1 VVKIGRVV
9 GLPISSDQ
17 EKKEPV
23 VFANGC
29 FDLLHP
35 GHISLLEY
43 CATIGYVIVGLN
55 SDASVSRLKGPTRP
69 IMNQD
74 QRKYSLESCRFV
86 DEVHIFDEDT
96 PLELIKKLRPDYI
109 VKGSEFRKDEVI
121 GAEYAE
127 VLLFTPTHNVSTT
140 KILNRVTREKSHAD

>member
-1 VVKIGRVV
+1 
-9 GLPISSDQ
+9 
-17 EKKEPV
+17 
-23 VFANGC
+23 
-29 FDLLHP
+29 
-35 GHISLLEY
+35 
-43 CATIGYVIVGLN
+43 
-55 SDASVSRLKGPTRP
+55 
-69 IMNQD
+69 MNQD

>member
-1 VVKIGRVV
+1 MTREVKG
-9 GLPISSDQ
+9 
-17 EKKEPV
+17 EKNPAV

-55 SDASVSRLKGPTRP
+55 SDASVRRLKGPTRP
-69 IMNQD
+69 IMNED

-127 VLLFTPTHNVSTT
+127 VLLFTPTHDVSTT
-140 KILNRVTREKSHAD
+140 KILNRVRMEKSHAD

>member
-1 VVKIGRVV
+1 MTREVKG
-9 GLPISSDQ
+9 
-17 EKKEPV
+17 EKNPVV

-96 PLELIKKLRPDYI
+96 PLQLIKKLRPDYI

-127 VLLFTPTHNVSTT
+127 VLLFTPTHDVSTT
-140 KILNRVTREKSHAD
+140 KILNRVKREKSHAD

>member
-1 VVKIGRVV
+1 LAKQARHGKNPV
-9 GLPISSDQ
+9 
-17 EKKEPV
+17 V

-55 SDASVSRLKGPTRP
+55 SDASVRRLKGPTRP

-121 GAEYAE
+121 GGEYAE
-127 VLLFTPTHNVSTT
+127 VLLYTPTHDVSTT
-140 KILNRVTREKSHAD
+140 KILNRVTGE